1 MYSPEAKKLQR
12 QTGFLCTGLQ
22 RNSYLKPVN
31 KRKISH
37 VSAESD
43 IFFLALYQTQKV
55 IAFLPEDLYLSANPK
70 AMFEHLLY
78 EVTESVCTIT
88 LNRPEVYNAIND
100 KLSYELQD
108 AFKQAGTDDTV
119 RVVVLT
125 GAGKGFCSGQDLKS
139 IAGAK
144 IDSLAEVVRARYN
157 PLITTMRNMP
167 KPILCKLNGIAAG
180 AGCSLALACD
190 IIIASEEAS
199 LAEIFIG
206 IGLVMDSGS
215 SYFLPRL
222 VGSAK
227 AFELSTMGTKVPAK
241 EAESMGLVNKTVPA
255 AQLDNAV
262 AQYVGYYASAP
273 TKAVGLMKRMLNLSY
288 HSSLEEMLEYE
299 ALYQELAGKTQ
310 DNKEGIQAFLEKR
323 KPDFKGK

>member
-1 MYSPEAKKLQR
+1 MFAYFALH
-12 QTGFLCTGLQ
+12 
-22 RNSYLKPVN
+22 
-31 KRKISH
+31 KI
-37 VSAESD
+37 
-43 IFFLALYQTQKV
+43 
-55 IAFLPEDLYLSANPK
+55 IAFLIQDLYLAGNPK
-70 AMFEHLLY
+70 AMFENLLY

-100 KLSYELQD
+100 ELSYELQD
-108 AFKQAGTDDTV
+108 AFKKASTDDTV

-125 GAGKGFCSGQDLKS
+125 GAGKGFCSGQDLKA

-167 KPILCKLNGIAAG
+167 KPIICKLNGIAAG

-190 IIIASEEAS
+190 IIVASEEAS

-241 EAESMGLVNKTVPA
+241 EAEAIGLVNKAVPA

-262 AQYVGYYASAP
+262 NQYVGYYANS
-273 TKAVGLMKRMLNLSY
+273 TYQSRGL
-288 HSSLEEMLEYE
+288 
-299 ALYQELAGKTQ
+299 
-310 DNKEGIQAFLEKR
+310 DEKNA
-323 KPDFKGK
+323 